1 MEKAIKFYHQA
12 AEAEYDQAQ
21 ARLGFCYYQG
31 KGVEK
36 DLSKAK
42 AWCAKAVKQGNTK
55 GMICLAGV
63 LQTMEGFRAAL
74 PASSLLV
81 RAAAEKGNATARNML
96 LPQLEEAIR
105 AQCGQCG
112 KALGGATPPSLCGGC
127 GGIAYCSRA
136 CAKKH
141 WKKGGH
147 KQACKAAKAYLPEEE
162 EG

>member
-1 MEKAIKFYHQA
+1 MEKAIKLYHQA
-12 AEAEYDQAQ
+12 AESGLDRAQ
-21 ARLGFCYYQG
+21 FLLGFYYHNG

-42 AWCAKAVKQGNTK
+42 ALSAKAAKQGHAQAMLN
-55 GMICLAGV
+55 LAGV
-63 LQTMEGFRAAL
+63 LEAMEGRAAR
-74 PASSLLV
+74 PAVSLLF
-81 RAAAEKGNATARNML
+81 RAAAEKGLAMARES
-96 LPQLEEAIR
+96 LPRLEAMVR

-136 CAKKH
+136 CAKTH

-147 KQACKAAKAYLPEEE
+147 KQACKAAKACLPEEE